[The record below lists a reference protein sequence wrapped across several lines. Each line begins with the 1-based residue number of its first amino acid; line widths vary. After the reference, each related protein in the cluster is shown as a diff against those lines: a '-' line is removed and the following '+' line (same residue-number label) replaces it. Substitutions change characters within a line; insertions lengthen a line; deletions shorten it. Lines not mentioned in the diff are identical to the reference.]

1 MESRVGLDYI
11 VEHAEYAG
19 KLAAA
24 LTSPT
29 AAVKKQVFELLSAL
43 CVYNADGYARAVDT
57 LDRYKVLKGDRYRLT
72 IVVEELKNAT
82 TIDYKTALVAFINCL
97 IISAPRLPDRIR
109 VRNEFIGLGLLPTL
123 SNLRH
128 EAASHPNLGVQL
140 DVFEEQRESDEAQGP
155 GGINLNSHLD
165 VFYAILKQ
173 VSDTPQ
179 EIPFLSILQHLLRID
194 PKEAVSDIVWDT
206 AETLVHRATLLETRE
221 DAAKLLRA
229 PSVQAKMGCTCQ
241 HRDLSGSNRKQ
252 SLQRALSP
260 PPPPPP
266 APAPPPA
273 IPPPP
278 LPPAPPAPPTPPA
291 PPAPPTLRNAPPPP
305 PGTLTPPPPPVNIKL
320 PQQEI
325 PLPKT
330 KMKTI
335 NWNKI
340 PNNKVIG
347 QNNIWS
353 ILASSHKHSPKS
365 ELDWSEIEG
374 LFCQQVQPPG
384 SAGSSPRL
392 GRSPICDS
400 SGERKP
406 RKEPS
411 EITLLDGKRS
421 LNVNIFLKQ
430 FRSSNEEII
439 QLIREG
445 SHDDIG
451 TEKLRGLL
459 KILPEIDE
467 CEMLK
472 AFTGDVTKLGNAEK
486 FLLQLIQLPNY
497 KLRIECMLLKEEW
510 ASTAGYL
517 ESAINAIL
525 VAGDDLTSSRAIQEI
540 LYISL
545 IAGNFLNA
553 GGYAGGAAGVKLS
566 SLQKL
571 SDIRANKPGMNLMH
585 YVALQAERKN
595 KELIHFADDIRVLE
609 EASKASVEQL
619 HNEINTL
626 SQRITTLKKD
636 IQNTTQHDIREQMGD
651 FLQVA
656 EREVSALNKDME
668 EVESMRIQLAEF
680 FCEDPVSF
688 KLEECFK
695 TFVTFCT
702 KFRSA
707 VTDNARRA
715 AHEEQAAARRRA
727 RDLTLSASKGRAG
740 GSMCSTPVSEC
751 ESLMESLLLDIRNGL
766 GRRSLRKSHDPSPS
780 PDVTPTG
787 SLRRRSRASP
797 GDDEDGLLEFLRHS
811 SPNQEG
817 RERNVWGSLDR
828 SWSRRAPIRARLEI
842 PDRERT
848 GERPS
853 SPSPSPTPTPTPNL
867 TPPVPTV
874 ETSTE
879 AKPKEWRQKIES
891 WLRAN
896 SEEERPRRARAP
908 HSAGVHAAHRRSLE
922 NDSESS
928 CGTLS
933 TLAEARD
940 AQWRPAVTDTDLVR
954 AIEAVEDV
962 QPKIKD
968 SRLPWR
974 KTEENEEMRRLRRQR
989 SRQQIDSP
997 QPLVSI
1003 TEEEKRK
1010 LPDITVTSVKD
1021 NKTEKSNRVEID
1033 SDNIETPPV
1042 QRKIFNPPPDREP
1055 CRKFQSSIPDKS
1067 STDMKDLCQEIL
1079 GDGQFDRFSAARRT
1093 RRYKRSP
1100 ESSSPEEEKKPESTE
1115 LIAESQV
1122 LRPSKLEIQ
1131 ASYPIDTPKE
1141 TKPVEETLKDDK
1153 EVRLKRWQDR
1163 LKGQSGPEKPTKD
1176 NKSVPYSR
1184 MRRQTSINQEDVQKA
1199 IRELKSPTQ
1208 TPTGVWSRNAY
1219 RKSMNAK
1226 VDKIPTERTIPPR
1239 IPKVKSEHEL
1249 NDEGFEE
1256 TQSLNSESASQG
1268 ASSGCNMECE
1278 SPVPKKT
1285 EIPKKITT
1293 KDTKTPPR
1301 TPLDPKRFT
1310 KRATSLRVERSTS
1323 RASLRSSRSSL
1334 NSSVSVATVKKAPTP
1349 VKPIPKP
1356 VQKPISRMPASRSS
1370 SSGSSV
1376 GVPRPPLKTKTSGFM
1391 RPTQASKG
1399 RGTTLNGMKMK

>member
-11 VEHAEYAG
+11 VEHAEYAA

-24 LTSPT
+24 LSSP
-29 AAVKKQVFELLSAL
+29 AAPVKKQVFELLSAL
-43 CVYNADGYARAVDT
+43 CVYNSDGYARAVDT
-57 LDRYKVLKGDRYRLT
+57 LERYKVLKNERYRLSV
-72 IVVEELKNAT
+72 VVEELKNAT
-82 TIDYKTALVAFINCL
+82 STEYKTALVAFINCL
-97 IISAPRLPDRIR
+97 IISAPRLPDRTR
-109 VRNEFIGLGLLPTL
+109 VRNEFIGLGLLSVL
-123 SNLRH
+123 NNLRH
-128 EAASHPNLGVQL
+128 EASSQPDLSVQL

-179 EIPFLSILQHLLRID
+179 EIPFLSILQHLLKID

-206 AETLVHRATLLETRE
+206 AETLVHRATLLESRE

-229 PSVQAKMGCTCQ
+229 PSVQAKVGCTCQ
-241 HRDLSGSNRKQ
+241 HRDSSSGGRKQ

-260 PPPPPP
+260 PPPPP
-266 APAPPPA
+266 APAPPPPC

-278 LPPAPPAPPTPPA
+278 APM
-291 PPAPPTLRNAPPPP
+291 LPPPP
-305 PGTLTPPPPPVNIKL
+305 PCGPPPPPVPPPLSAPSAPIPPAPVMDLKL
-320 PQQEI
+320 PQQET

-340 PNNKVIG
+340 PNSKVVG

-353 ILASSHKHSPKS
+353 IVATSHKHSPKT
-365 ELDWSEIEG
+365 ELDWNEIED
-374 LFCQQVQPPG
+374 LFCQQIQPTG

-392 GRSPICDS
+392 GRSPICDA
-400 SGERKP
+400 SGEKKP
-406 RKEPS
+406 RKESS

-430 FRSSNEEII
+430 FRSSNEDII

-472 AFTGDVTKLGNAEK
+472 AFSGDVTKLGNAEK
-486 FLLQLIQLPNY
+486 FLLQLIQVPNY

-510 ASTAGYL
+510 PSTTGYL

-525 VAGDDLTSSRAIQEI
+525 VAGDDLMSSRALQEV
-540 LYISL
+540 LYIAL

-571 SDIRANKPGMNLMH
+571 QDIRANKPGITLMH

-595 KELIHFADDIRVLE
+595 KELTHFADDTRVLE
-609 EASKASVEQL
+609 EAAKASVEQL
-619 HNEINTL
+619 HNEIKTL
-626 SQRITTLKKD
+626 ETRIGVLKKD
-636 IQNTTQHDIREQMGD
+636 ILLPTTQPDISRQMGE
-651 FLQVA
+651 FLKVA
-656 EREVSALNKDME
+656 EQEISVLNKDME
-668 EVESMRIQLAEF
+668 EVETLRKQLAEF
-680 FCEDPVSF
+680 FCEDSVSF

-695 TFVTFCT
+695 IFVTFCT
-702 KFRSA
+702 RFRA
-707 VTDNARRA
+707 AAADNVRRRA
-715 AHEEQAAARRRA
+715 HDEQAAARRRA
-727 RDLTLSASKGRAG
+727 RDLSLATHKLKTSS
-740 GSMCSTPVSEC
+740 SVCSTPVSDC

-766 GRRSLRKSHDPSPS
+766 GRRSLRKPRDPSPS

-797 GDDEDGLLEFLRHS
+797 GDDEEGLLEFLKHS
-811 SPNQEG
+811 AP
-817 RERNVWGSLDR
+817 ERALWGSLDR
-828 SWSRRAPIRARLEI
+828 SWSRRGAVRGRLEL
-842 PDRERT
+842 PAERER
-848 GERPS
+848 EP
-853 SPSPSPTPTPTPNL
+853 PAAPPTSAPAAPPAPEPPT
-867 TPPVPTV
+867 
-874 ETSTE
+874 
-879 AKPKEWRQKIES
+879 KPKEWRQKIES

-896 SEEERPRRARAP
+896 SQEEKKDADLRERARRLQAN
-908 HSAGVHAAHRRSLE
+908 RRSLE
-922 NDSESS
+922 NDSES
-928 CGTLS
+928 GTL
-933 TLAEARD
+933 EALPEGARAD
-940 AQWRPAVTDTDLVR
+940 LRRALRTDVVS

-962 QPKIKD
+962 QPQTKD
-968 SRLPWR
+968 TRIPWR
-974 KTEENEEMRRLRRQR
+974 KIEENEEVRRLRRQR
-989 SRQQIDSP
+989 SRQQIESP

-1010 LPDITVTSVKD
+1010 LPDITIATAKD
-1021 NKTEKSNRVEID
+1021 AKPEIAEKNDKIEID

-1042 QRKIFNPPPDREP
+1042 QRKFFNPPPEKEP
-1055 CRKFQSSIPDKS
+1055 CRKFQTSLPTKNLNEKA
-1067 STDMKDLCQEIL
+1067 TAEMRDLCQEIL

-1093 RRYKRSP
+1093 RRYKRNP
-1100 ESSSPEEEKKPESTE
+1100 DSSSPEDEKKPEPSE
-1115 LIAESQV
+1115 LVAETQ
-1122 LRPSKLEIQ
+1122 LMRPSKLEVQ
-1131 ASYPIDTPKE
+1131 TSYPVEASPMP
-1141 TKPVEETLKDDK
+1141 KPVEMVKDEK
-1153 EVRLKRWQDR
+1153 ESRLKRWQDK
-1163 LKGQSGPEKPTKD
+1163 LKSHSTEKTATKET
-1176 NKSVPYSR
+1176 KPYSR

-1199 IRELKSPTQ
+1199 IRELKSPTES
-1208 TPTGVWSRNAY
+1208 PTGVWSRNAY
-1219 RKSMNAK
+1219 RKTVGSRVEKAS
-1226 VDKIPTERTIPPR
+1226 ERTTSPK

-1268 ASSGCNMECE
+1268 ASSGCNVECD
-1278 SPVPKKT
+1278 SPVPKITKLPV
-1285 EIPKKITT
+1285 IPKKVPT
-1293 KDTKTPPR
+1293 KDMKVPPR
-1301 TPLDPKRFT
+1301 TPIDPKRAVP
-1310 KRATSLRVERSTS
+1310 KRTSSLRVERSTS
-1323 RASLRSSRSSL
+1323 RTSLRSSRSSL
-1334 NSSVSVATVKKAPTP
+1334 NSSVSVATVKKAPAP
-1349 VKPIPKP
+1349 VKPAPKSIPKP
-1356 VQKPISRMPASRSS
+1356 IPRMPASRSS

-1376 GVPRPPLKTKTSGFM
+1376 GAARPPLKTAAKTSGFM

-1399 RGTTLNGMKMK
+1399 RGSLTPQQVVRASVK